1 MIDEGGAAAGETSD
15 SIEDLAERWLA
26 AERAASE
33 RGNAGGTEERA
44 RLASAAYDDAIG
56 AAAAEDLLLAW
67 HAAQR
72 LQDATEMGSKAW
84 AEARAVSELLRM
96 EYLAR
101 ES

>member
-1 MIDEGGAAAGETSD
+1 MPNETIDPAGDPETS
-15 SIEDLAERWLA
+15 IEALAGTWLA

-33 RGNAGGTEERA
+33 QANAGKTEERA
-44 RLASAAYDDAIG
+44 RAASAAYDDAI
-56 AAAAEDLLLAW
+56 APASAEDLLLAW

-72 LQDATEMGSKAW
+72 VQNAAEMGSKAW

-101 ES
+101 G